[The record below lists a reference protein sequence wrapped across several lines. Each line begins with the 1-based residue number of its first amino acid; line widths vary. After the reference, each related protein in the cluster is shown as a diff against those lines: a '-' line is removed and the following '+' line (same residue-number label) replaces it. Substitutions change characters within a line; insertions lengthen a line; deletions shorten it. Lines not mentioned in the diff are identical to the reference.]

1 MCACVCVC
9 VCVCQIH
16 LGIEKLPVI
25 NLQSPANTRLIR
37 SLDTTFL
44 TKLKEKIAKD
54 PSGPGVAPVA
64 VLCTN
69 VQDVSEFSTRL
80 KDVYKYEVLG
90 GHHTS
95 TARSELHKENPD
107 NPLFSHILA
116 EIYVGLTD
124 DEALR
129 LASRHNDNGH
139 FVHKMTHWDYVRDC
153 IKAPI
158 NT

>member
-1 MCACVCVC
+1 MEWFSRMFRDTQKTVDFIALFR
-9 VCVCQIH
+9 Q
-16 LGIEKLPVI
+16 KASY
-25 NLQSPANTRLIR
+25 SPHKGFIWPF
-37 SLDTTFL
+37 DT
-44 TKLKEKIAKD
+44 EEEDEDKD
-54 PSGPGVAPVA
+54 A
-64 VLCTN
+64 
-69 VQDVSEFSTRL
+69 SEFSVRL

-90 GHHTS
+90 GHHMS
-95 TARSELHKENPD
+95 AARSELHKENPD